1 MPPYWRTLRLS
12 GALSLA
18 IPTMV
23 LAQPSALGTFTTF
36 NFPGAGY
43 TQARY
48 LSSSGEVVGFY
59 FEGPAFASPAHGFLR
74 SKDGELSPIDF
85 PGTQGTTLAT
95 GIKLGRGHRGVLRG
109 WRNNPWLYAIQRRRV
124 HFA

>member
-48 LSSSGEVVGFY
+48 IASSGEIVGFY
-59 FEGPAFASPAHGFLR
+59 FEGPAFASPAHGLLR

-85 PGTQGTTLAT
+85 PGTQGTT
-95 GIKLGRGHRGVLRG
+95 
-109 WRNNPWLYAIQRRRV
+109 WRPASTRKV
-124 HFA
+124 TS